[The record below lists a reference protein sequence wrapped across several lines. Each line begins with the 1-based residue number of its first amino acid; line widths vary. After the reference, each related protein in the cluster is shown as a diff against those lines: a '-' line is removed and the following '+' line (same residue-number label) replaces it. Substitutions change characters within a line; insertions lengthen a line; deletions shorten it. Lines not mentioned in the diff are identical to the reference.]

1 MAKRNAVPKICYD
14 RVIPSALLA
23 TDDRAA
29 RDAAVSRYVAAVNEH
44 AAPGR
49 DFAPRAFAIHGGG
62 ALDASHPVHVARMAL
77 INRTKWDGGYNL
89 RCRFLDGSRTQRR
102 KVEAKAHLW
111 EEYANIKIAFGD
123 DPDAEVR
130 ISFQADDGS
139 WSGVGKECLNTSYFP
154 KYQPTMN
161 YGWLKDD
168 TDAKEYERVVVHEFG
183 HALGCIHE
191 HQSPSEKLR
200 WNKAAVYEAFSGPP
214 NYWSKADI
222 DSNILQKYSPKGIS
236 FTIFD
241 RKSIMLYQ
249 FDGSLFTDGKGT
261 PENTK
266 LSDMDKQ
273 MIGQMYPR
281 ASAAARSAR

>member
-1 MAKRNAVPKICYD
+1 MAKRSRVPKTCYD
-14 RVIPSALLA
+14 RVIPPAYLG
-23 TDDRAA
+23 AA
-29 RDAAVSRYVAAVNEH
+29 ERTAREAAMSRYVTAVSQH
-44 AAPGR
+44 SAAPGG
-49 DFAPRAFAIHGGG
+49 DFAHRAFAIHGSR

-77 INRTKWDGGYNL
+77 IDRTRWDDRNNL
-89 RCRFLDGSRTQRR
+89 RCRFLDGSSTQRR

-111 EEYANIKIAFGD
+111 EKYAKLRITFGD
-123 DPDAEVR
+123 DPDAEIR

-139 WSGVGKECLNTSYFP
+139 WSGVGKDCLNAGYFP

-161 YGWLKDD
+161 FGWLKDD
-168 TDAKEYERVVVHEFG
+168 TDSTEYERVVVHEFG

-200 WNKAAVYEAFSGPP
+200 WNKAAVYKAFSGSP
-214 NYWSKADI
+214 NFWSKADI

-236 FTIFD
+236 FTKFD
-241 RKSIMLYQ
+241 IKSIMLYQ

-266 LSDMDKQ
+266 LSAMDKQ
-273 MIGQMYPR
+273 MIGQMYPGT
-281 ASAAARSAR
+281 SAVSRG